1 MFDNKYLRTN
11 YDDNPFNGVFREY
24 NPLVLPGSA
33 RQPMERSIR
42 LFRSLGLRRRSAL
55 RVSRCLLVRR

>member
-1 MFDNKYLRTN
+1 MFDNKCLRIN
-11 YDDNPFNGVFREY
+11 YDDNPFNGVFHDY
-24 NPLVLPGSA
+24 NPPVLPGSA
-33 RQPMERSIR
+33 RQPMESIR